1 MRLFEAFLA
10 YLHNTAFFHV
20 TLGNLLMYV
29 VAGALLYI
37 AIVKES
43 EPLLL
48 IPIAFGII
56 LANIPPDVTGILNPP
71 MGKTPGGLLWYLQK
85 GLEWGVYPPLIFFGI
100 GALTDFSFMLSYP
113 LTIFL
118 GAAAQVGIFVTFVV
132 AKLLGFTMKQS
143 ASIAIIGGADGPTSI
158 YTATRFAPELLS
170 MIAISAYS
178 YIALIPVLQPM
189 VSKILTTRKERT
201 IRMKPPRHVSRLER
215 IIFPIITTIVVAYL
229 VPKALPLVGMLMFG
243 NLLREAGVVKRLVEA
258 ASRYILDTVTIL
270 LMLSVGSTARA
281 DVFLRP
287 QSLMVFG
294 LGAFAFITALASGIL
309 FAKFMNLFLKDKLNP
324 LIGAAGVSAVP
335 DSARVAH
342 KLAMEEDP
350 TNHILMH
357 AMGPNVAGVIGSAVA
372 AGVFLSVIS

>member
-1 MRLFEAFLA
+1 MFEAFLA

-20 TLGNLLMYV
+20 TLGNLLMYA

-132 AKLLGFTMKQS
+132 AKILGFTMKQS

-201 IRMKPPRHVSRLER
+201 IRMKPPRHVSRLEK

-281 DVFLRP
+281 DIFLRP